1 MPPKIP
7 PRPVNPKRWR
17 ICAVAADGLRV
28 TLGRYDTREEA
39 DADFRRLATS
49 SAYRNVVIE
58 PLAVAPA
65 TEGEGQTR

>member
-7 PRPVNPKRWR
+7 PRPINPKRWR

-49 SAYRNVVIE
+49 AYRNVVIE
-58 PLAVAPA
+58 PLVVAPA
-65 TEGEGQTR
+65 PQAEGHTA